1 MSVMS
6 CAFVNVRG
14 SVSLTSAIC
23 SGRCKQQ
30 KQQRAF
36 FTIAHFSQSAGCKH
50 GRCEGHRVER
60 MAGHHVSDR
69 VLLRIYEWMLRG
81 DANMDVVEVT
91 GLNGWHKIAH
101 CSG

>member
-1 MSVMS
+1 
-6 CAFVNVRG
+6 
-14 SVSLTSAIC
+14 
-23 SGRCKQQ
+23 
-30 KQQRAF
+30 
-36 FTIAHFSQSAGCKH
+36 
-50 GRCEGHRVER
+50 